1 MISQNTLYQLLSPL
15 DWFFFAVVLLIT
27 FMAILYGQ
35 RLKHKLTEQEQQ
47 GPLELLL
54 MGRRLTLPLFV
65 ATLVATWYGGIFGV
79 TTLTYEKGIYN
90 FITQGLFWYVSYFI
104 FALVLVNKIKKYSAM
119 SLPDLAGKI
128 IGPKAEKVTAILN
141 FLNLLPLAYVISLGL
156 LLQALFGGSLFINS
170 GLGLLIV
177 VIYSLWGGFRAVVF
191 SDLVQFFFMIFSVL
205 LVVVFSWMQLGSP
218 LWLVEKLPPSHL
230 DWTGGENLSVIFIWG
245 FIALSTLVDPNFYQ
259 RCFAAKDEKT
269 ARRGILIS
277 IGFWIVIDCCT
288 TLGALYARVALP
300 DANAQNAYF
309 QYALQLLPHGL
320 KGLMLAGVLAT
331 ILSTLDSFLF
341 TAATCLSYDM
351 LNIKKKFK
359 LWHHHLAL
367 IVISLTAL
375 LVSHFFDG
383 SVVLV
388 WKTLGSFSAA
398 TLLFPLMIVQFFP
411 GKVSDLHFVC
421 SVILGCLGIVSWK
434 SLNYLGLI
442 HSELDEFYIGLSLSA
457 LTLLIALVR
466 KKTSREG

>member
-191 SDLVQFFFMIFSVL
+191 SDLVQFFFMIFS
-205 LVVVFSWMQLGSP
+205 SR
-218 LWLVEKLPPSHL
+218 
-230 DWTGGENLSVIFIWG
+230 D
-245 FIALSTLVDPNFYQ
+245 
-259 RCFAAKDEKT
+259 CFT
-269 ARRGILIS
+269 
-277 IGFWIVIDCCT
+277 
-288 TLGALYARVALP
+288 
-300 DANAQNAYF
+300 
-309 QYALQLLPHGL
+309 
-320 KGLMLAGVLAT
+320 
-331 ILSTLDSFLF
+331 
-341 TAATCLSYDM
+341 
-351 LNIKKKFK
+351 
-359 LWHHHLAL
+359 
-367 IVISLTAL
+367 
-375 LVSHFFDG
+375 
-383 SVVLV
+383 
-388 WKTLGSFSAA
+388 
-398 TLLFPLMIVQFFP
+398 
-411 GKVSDLHFVC
+411 
-421 SVILGCLGIVSWK
+421 
-434 SLNYLGLI
+434 
-442 HSELDEFYIGLSLSA
+442 
-457 LTLLIALVR
+457 
-466 KKTSREG
+466 